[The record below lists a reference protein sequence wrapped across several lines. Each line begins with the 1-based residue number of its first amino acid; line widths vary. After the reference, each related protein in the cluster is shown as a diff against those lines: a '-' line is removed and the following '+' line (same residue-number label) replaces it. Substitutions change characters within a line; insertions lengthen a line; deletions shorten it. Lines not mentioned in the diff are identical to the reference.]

1 MKNRSSILLSCL
13 LFLGVLF
20 NASAGGE
27 KERAGEPAKK
37 AEAQKVTLINY
48 MGEQTKIN
56 GLKLLCDSVTAKY
69 PNVTFEI
76 ETVTYAQYTG
86 ILKTRIAADDAPDLF
101 TGWPLQYVE
110 LIKAGQVMDLS
121 AKAAVKRLLPWL
133 TQECTVDGKVYGFP
147 LDVQIYGAFYN
158 KDVFDKYGLKIPTTL
173 DEFVKV
179 CDTLMA
185 NKVYP
190 LVRSYKNSNY
200 PWVEYTTIAYPMLL
214 QENSTRNV
222 LWQSIVDKKA
232 KFADYP
238 SVTEGLKL
246 YDRLLKYTEPG
257 DMGIDDAQGIVKLA
271 KGERAMY
278 LNGAWMTG
286 DLYAANPKGH
296 FGFFPMTWS
305 NDASK
310 NQAPVGLDDVFM
322 TYTKTK
328 HMDGVDKFFEVAA
341 SDQGAK
347 IWMETAK
354 MMSSVSGAPIP
365 GDNDVQ
371 QDIGK
376 VLTQGR
382 QIARSLLID
391 LAGEYRVKMRADLQ
405 LFAMSAAADRNVDK
419 FVKTLDADFA
429 SVK

>member
-1 MKNRSSILLSCL
+1 MKTNLTRVLAIF

-20 NASAGGE
+20 TAAASGKGE
-27 KERAGEPAKK
+27 KAGESARK

-69 PNVTFEI
+69 PKVTFEI

-110 LIKAGQVMDLS
+110 LVNSGQVMDLS
-121 AKAAVKRLLPWL
+121 GKAPIKRLLPWL

-158 KDVFDKYGLKIPTTL
+158 KDVFDKYGLKVPATI

-179 CDTLMA
+179 CDTFMA

-214 QENSTRNV
+214 QDGSTKNV
-222 LWQSIVDKKA
+222 LWKSIVDKKA
-232 KFADYP
+232 AFADYP
-238 SVTEGLKL
+238 LVAEGLRL
-246 YDRLLKYTEPG
+246 YDKLLKYTEPG

-286 DLYAANPKGH
+286 DLYAANPKGR
-296 FGFFPMTWS
+296 FGFFPMPWS
-305 NDASK
+305 NDASR
-310 NQAPVGLDDVFM
+310 NQSPVGLDDVFM

-328 HMDGVDKFFEVAA
+328 HMEGVDRFFEVAA
-341 SDQGAK
+341 SDEGAK
-347 IWMETAK
+347 IWMGTAK

-365 GDNDVQ
+365 SDNDVQ

-376 VLTQGR
+376 VLTSGR

-391 LAGEYRVKMRADLQ
+391 LAGEYRKKMRANLQ
-405 LFAMSAAADRNVDK
+405 LFAMTAQDQRNVDAFLK
-419 FVKTLDADFA
+419 NLDAEFA
-429 SVK
+429 LIK